1 MLDKFQ
7 SRPVRTHTYISLE
20 PSSAFTYAFL
30 SHSCLPSGYAASF
43 SSLRHLLNQIK
54 LNSSGPFL
62 RHHLQA
68 CYPPAPL
75 KSRQLTQVIHIS
87 ECDKNQP
94 THQTL
99 LLYSNYRTKR
109 IILIQES
116 VSPKIRK
123 DCLKSKQV
131 KHRQSGPYHHLA
143 IENVRS

>member
-1 MLDKFQ
+1 MFCFHICFSISQLSAIWVCCILQFTEASLKLD
-7 SRPVRTHTYISLE
+7 
-20 PSSAFTYAFL
+20 
-30 SHSCLPSGYAASF
+30 
-43 SSLRHLLNQIK
+43 QIK
-54 LNSSGPFL
+54 FL
-62 RHHLQA
+62 CHHLQA

-123 DCLKSKQV
+123 DCLKSKQA
-131 KHRQSGPYHHLA
+131 KHPQSGPYHHLA